1 MLNRFFDLDKRTLLF
16 AVPLVMIALLVVV
29 APPILIFH
37 YLEENALYL
46 MLTYLLLGLTLFLM
60 GKPRSMFISFACCAL
75 LCYTLQERSACSLDW
90 AEEGDGSQIK
100 VAHFDLDVLS
110 VQTDSI
116 LTTIA
121 GVDADIISIQGLHT
135 EHFSPLHATL
145 TSAGYPFYQSSNTVP
160 NPPGLIVYSKS
171 PFSFVK
177 KVSHAGASAVAGKIE
192 TGQPD
197 DFHFVGVYFSAVV
210 DIDAYSELQR
220 QMQALGF
227 QTNKIDEPLLVF
239 GNYNLKPWSKA
250 IQQYKSLS
258 QLRNSRRG
266 VQPTQP
272 HGYFPLGDHFS
283 DHIFYSNHFKCISF
297 ETISCGSEPHLGIC
311 GTFERV
317 NNAQDKRGD
326 QKTGTEL

>member
-1 MLNRFFDLDKRTLLF
+1 MLNHFFNINGRTFLF
-16 AVPLVMIALLVVV
+16 AIPLVLIALLVVL

-37 YLEENALYL
+37 YLEENALFLIFGYL
-46 MLTYLLLGLTLFLM
+46 VLGLSMFLLGKTQ
-60 GKPRSMFISFACCAL
+60 SMFISFACCAL

-90 AEEGDGSQIK
+90 AAKGDGPQVK
-100 VAHFDLDVLS
+100 VAHFDLDVVSL
-110 VQTDSI
+110 QTDSI
-116 LTTIA
+116 LAAIT

-135 EHFSPLHATL
+135 EHFGRVHHTL
-145 TSAGYPFYQSSNTVP
+145 TSADYPFYQSSNTAP

-177 KVSHAGASAVAGKIE
+177 QVNHAETSAVAGKIK
-192 TGQPD
+192 TGMPE
-197 DFHFVGVYFSAVV
+197 DFHFIGVYLSAAE
-210 DIDAYSELQR
+210 DTDAYAELQR

-227 QTNKIDEPLLVF
+227 QTNQIDEPLLVF

-250 IQQYKSLS
+250 IQQYKTFS
-258 QLRNSRRG
+258 QLKNSRRG

-297 ETISCGSEPHLGIC
+297 ETISCGTEPHLGIC
-311 GTFERV
+311 GTFERL
-317 NNAQDKRGD
+317 NGYAKRGH
-326 QKTGTEL
+326 QRTNTEL